1 MIGITCAPP
10 HSACSLQQHSR
21 GCGDLGSTCLEGADP
36 SPTRIQPHWLD
47 SQCQC
52 LGFCRTST
60 GTLTHIQT
68 LFFCNRSTDSWS
80 ANSSGM
86 HRVLRQSRSGVRHE
100 VLGPHPGRH
109 RPLCTTSSLQTYSET
124 LPNLRIGS
132 HTRVIF
138 QGFTGKQVGNPPAP
152 SA

>member
-1 MIGITCAPP
+1 MPRRVRLVPATAALPRMWG
-10 HSACSLQQHSR
+10 LGQHMSE
-21 GCGDLGSTCLEGADP
+21 GSTVDP
-36 SPTRIQPHWLD
+36 SPTRVQTRWLG
-47 SQCQC
+47 SQCQCHC

-68 LFFCNRSTDSWS
+68 LFSCNCPANNWS

-86 HRVLRQSRSGVRHE
+86 HRVLRRSRYGVQHE
-100 VLGPHPGRH
+100 VLGPPSRH

-152 SA
+152 SG